1 MRMGGDVKVKAEPE
15 MSDSKMTAVENRKQ
29 LKRHGRPQKFV
40 DSCPMA
46 ATHRLGQGLAE

>member
-40 DSCPMA
+40 DSYPMA